1 MVLCLLSGGGSAL
14 LPAPADGVT
23 LDDKQGVTQLL
34 HACGATIN
42 EMNAVR
48 KHLSRIKGGRLA
60 QAFHGKHLLSLIIS
74 DVAGDPLDVI
84 ASGPTAADPTS
95 FADALM
101 VLERHGLTRRVP
113 RGVLAHLERGAAGE
127 VAETLKHDLPGVRNE
142 VIASA
147 ATAHAAAA
155 RQAAALGYVV
165 IDLGAELQGDTA
177 EVAEIFAR
185 HMVYWEQAR
194 SASRGPACL
203 LAGGGT
209 TVRLAS
215 GHGLGGRNQQFVLA
229 LALLLGGEPLDGRV
243 IFSAGTD
250 GEDGPTDAA
259 GAFADATTLRRAA
272 ELGLDPQAFLQRND
286 AYHFFEATG
295 DLFKPGLTQTNV
307 MDIRVILVGGPLRGP
322 AHGD

>member
-1 MVLCLLSGGGSAL
+1 
-14 LPAPADGVT
+14 
-23 LDDKQGVTQLL
+23 LL
-34 HACGATIN
+34 HGCGATIN

-95 FADALM
+95 SADPPML
-101 VLERHGLTRRVP
+101 LERPGLTR
-113 RGVLAHLERGAAGE
+113 
-127 VAETLKHDLPGVRNE
+127 
-142 VIASA
+142 
-147 ATAHAAAA
+147 
-155 RQAAALGYVV
+155 
-165 IDLGAELQGDTA
+165 
-177 EVAEIFAR
+177 
-185 HMVYWEQAR
+185 
-194 SASRGPACL
+194 
-203 LAGGGT
+203 
-209 TVRLAS
+209 RLAS

-286 AYHFFEATG
+286 AFHFFEATG
-295 DLFKPGLTQTNV
+295 DLFKPGLTQSNV
-307 MDIRVILVGGPLRGP
+307 MDIRVILVGGALRGP
-322 AHGD
+322 AHED